1 LRLEWPSLD
10 GAVKG
15 RWSDRPLAMHLLD
28 RFDGEVALSSKGG
41 LAGPGFELSARFA
54 DGTLALDRV
63 SMALWGGRL
72 EGELSLEVRRPLPYL
87 SAALDLEDAD
97 LGELAAWLGVAPVVA
112 GPADLRLE
120 ATGAGN
126 SVRALIGSLIGEV
139 EIAVHE
145 GAVLEGL
152 PAGFVGP
159 AAPLT
164 AVPDETAAE
173 LGDLVASLPLQRGVV
188 IAPPLELQVDGVDVR
203 LDGQID
209 LYLWATD
216 LTLRPD
222 AGGPDLRIIGP
233 LDRPQVRLSLP
244 PPPGARAPDP
254 SVPGSLE

>member
-1 LRLEWPSLD
+1 
-10 GAVKG
+10 
-15 RWSDRPLAMHLLD
+15 
-28 RFDGEVALSSKGG
+28 
-41 LAGPGFELSARFA
+41 
-54 DGTLALDRV
+54 
-63 SMALWGGRL
+63 MALWGGRL
-72 EGELSLEVRRPLPYL
+72 EGQLSLEVRRPLPYL
-87 SAALDLEDAD
+87 TTALDLEDAD

-159 AAPLT
+159 T
-164 AVPDETAAE
+164 APDETAAE
-173 LGDLVASLPLQRGVV
+173 LGDLAASLPLQRGVV
-188 IAPPLELQVDGVDVR
+188 IAPPLELQVDGVDVQ
-203 LDGQID
+203 LEGQID

-233 LDRPQVRLSLP
+233 LDRPQVRLSQP
-244 PPPGARAPDP
+244 PAPGARAPDP
-254 SVPGSLE
+254 SVPRSLE